1 MTSIVKRSFRGEI
14 FFYYILVFVLFTI
27 TVLSFQYKREKTYKT
42 SQLEN
47 TLDNITEITY
57 KFIQQNNLVK
67 GNDLERVHD
76 LISILPETNT
86 RITII
91 DKQGVVLYDSYVKDY
106 SSMENHGHRPE
117 VVKARE
123 HGSGANIRTSATT
136 SLDYYYY
143 ARLYPEF
150 FVRAALVYDVTL
162 KDFLKT
168 SRNFIFFML
177 ALFIVVG
184 IVLVL
189 VTLKLSDTITKLQ
202 EFALKAGNNE
212 LVEYQTRFPENE
224 LGIISSQIV
233 QIYNRLKKTKDDLAT
248 EKEKLF
254 NHLDALDEGIAFFS
268 PDRNMTLSNGKF
280 VQMVN
285 LFSKRELVSSDKML
299 STSAFK
305 KLRKFLDENLGSSDR
320 EQEDKLPQIDY
331 TISREEKYFRIQSI
345 IFLDN
350 SFEVVI
356 TDVTRLEKRRL
367 LKQQLTSNIAHE
379 LKTPLSSIRGYLET
393 ILENWPIPEE
403 KLKYFIEK
411 AFFQSE
417 RLTTLINDVSLINNI
432 EDAGELFEM
441 KSVDIKK
448 ITNDIYAYFSSRI
461 EHNKVEFID
470 EVGKGTL
477 VNGNE
482 SLLFS
487 VFQNLVENSLN
498 YGGNGIRIHIKCYH
512 QDDKYYYFSYS
523 DTGGGIPKEHL
534 PRIFERFYR
543 VDKGRSRVKGGTG
556 LGLAIV
562 KNAINLHKGR
572 ISVKNSPKGGV
583 EFLFSLAKK

>member
-1 MTSIVKRSFRGEI
+1 MKKSFRGEI
-14 FFYYILVFVLFTI
+14 FFYYTLVFVFFAI
-27 TVLSFQYKREKTYKT
+27 TVLWFQYNREKTYKT
-42 SQLEN
+42 TQLEN
-47 TLDNITEITY
+47 TLDNITTITY
-57 KFIQQNNLVK
+57 KFIEQNELI
-67 GNDLERVHD
+67 DLDKLEMIHD

-91 DKQGVVLYDSYVKDY
+91 NKQGEVLYDSFVKDY
-106 SSMENHGHRPE
+106 SLMENHASRPE
-117 VVKARE
+117 VVTARE
-123 HGSGANIRTSATT
+123 EGSGANIRTSATT
-136 SLDYYYY
+136 SLEYYYY
-143 ARLYPEF
+143 AHLYPDYY
-150 FVRAALVYDVTL
+150 VRAALVYDVTVQ
-162 KDFLKT
+162 DFLKT
-168 SRNFIFFML
+168 NWNFIVFML
-177 ALFIVVG
+177 VLFLVVG
-184 IVLVL
+184 IILVF
-189 VTLKLSDTITKLQ
+189 VTFKLSETITKLQ
-202 EFALKAGNNE
+202 DFAVKAGNNE
-212 LVEYQTRFPENE
+212 LVEYKTRFPENE
-224 LGIISSQIV
+224 LGTISTQIV
-233 QIYNRLKKTKDDLAT
+233 QIYNKLKKTKDDLAN

-268 PDRNMTLSNGKF
+268 PERIMTLSNGKF

-285 LFSKRELVSSDKML
+285 LLSKKELVSSKKML

-305 KLRKFLDENLGSSDR
+305 KLNGFLDEHLAELKDNTDG
-320 EQEDKLPQIDY
+320 KLPQLDY

-345 IFLDN
+345 IFPDS
-350 SFEVVI
+350 SFEVVL
-356 TDVTRLEKRRL
+356 TNVTRLEKRRL

-393 ILENWPIPEE
+393 IIENWPIPDD

-441 KSVDIKK
+441 KRVDIKK
-448 ITNDIYAYFSSRI
+448 ITDDIYEYFSSRI
-461 EHNKVEFID
+461 EDNNITFIQ
-470 EVGKGTL
+470 EVKEGTF

-498 YGGNGIRIHIKCYH
+498 YGGTDIQIHLKCYH

-523 DTGGGIPKEHL
+523 DTGVGIPKEHL

-543 VDKGRSRVKGGTG
+543 IDKGRSRSKGGSG

-562 KNAINLHKGR
+562 KNAITLHKGR
-572 ISVKNSPKGGV
+572 ISVKNHPKGGV
-583 EFLFSLAKK
+583 EFLFSLSKN

>member
-1 MTSIVKRSFRGEI
+1 MKRSFRGEI

-27 TVLSFQYKREKTYKT
+27 TVLWFQYNREKTYKT

-57 KFIQQNNLVK
+57 KFIQQNNLVVE
-67 GNDLERVHD
+67 GDLERVHE
-76 LISILPETNT
+76 LISILPEPNT

-91 DKQGVVLYDSYVKDY
+91 DKGGVVLYDSYVKDY
-106 SSMENHGHRPE
+106 PSMENHANRPE

-123 HGSGANIRTSATT
+123 HGSGANIRNSATT

-150 FVRAALVYDVTL
+150 FVRAALVYDVTVQ
-162 KDFLKT
+162 DFLKT
-168 SRNFIFFML
+168 NRNFIVFML
-177 ALFIVVG
+177 ALFVVVG
-184 IVLVL
+184 IILIL
-189 VTLKLSDTITKLQ
+189 VTLKLSDTITKLK

-212 LVEYQTRFPENE
+212 LVEYHTRFPENE

-233 QIYNRLKKTKDDLAT
+233 QIYNKLKKTKDDLAN
-248 EKEKLF
+248 EREKLF

-268 PDRNMTLSNGKF
+268 KDRVMTLSNGKF

-285 LFSKRELVSSDKML
+285 LFSKKELVSSEKML

-305 KLRKFLDENLGSSDR
+305 KLKNFLDENLNKDR
-320 EQEDKLPQIDY
+320 RTQDDNLPQIDY
-331 TISREEKYFRIQSI
+331 TISKEEKYFRIQSI
-345 IFLDN
+345 IFVDK

-393 ILENWPIPEE
+393 ILENWPIPEA
-403 KLKYFIEK
+403 KLKYFLEK

-470 EVGKGTL
+470 EVHRGTII
-477 VNGNE
+477 NGNE

-498 YGGNGIRIHIKCYH
+498 YNGNGIRIHIKCYH

-523 DTGGGIPKEHL
+523 DTGVGIPKEHL

-543 VDKGRSRVKGGTG
+543 VDKGRSRAKGGTG

-562 KNAINLHKGR
+562 KNAITLHKGR
-572 ISVKNSPKGGV
+572 ISVKNGPKGGV
-583 EFLFSLAKK
+583 EFLFSLAVK

>member
-1 MTSIVKRSFRGEI
+1 MKRSFRGEI
-14 FFYYILVFVLFTI
+14 FLYYIIVFVLFTI
-27 TVLSFQYKREKTYKT
+27 TVLTFQYKREKTYKT
-42 SQLEN
+42 SQLES
-47 TLDNITEITY
+47 TLDNLTAITY
-57 KFIQQNNLVK
+57 NFIEKNNLIR
-67 GNDLERVHD
+67 GDQLERINE
-76 LISILPETNT
+76 LTAIFPEENT

-91 DKQGVVLYDSYVKDY
+91 DKDGVVLFDSFVEDY
-106 SSMENHGHRPE
+106 RTMENHGSRPE
-117 VVKARE
+117 VLKAKD

-143 ARLYPEF
+143 ARLYPHC
-150 FVRAALVYDVTL
+150 FVRAALVYDVTV

-168 SRNFIFFML
+168 SRNFIVFM
-177 ALFIVVG
+177 AILFVVVG
-184 IVLVL
+184 ILLVL
-189 VTLKLSDTITKLQ
+189 VTFKLSDTITKLK

-212 LVEYQTRFPENE
+212 LADYQSEFPENE

-233 QIYNRLKKTKDDLAT
+233 QIYNKLKKTKDDLSN
-248 EKEKLF
+248 EREKLF

-268 PDRNMTLSNGKF
+268 PKKVMTLSNGKF
-280 VQMVN
+280 IQMVN
-285 LFSKRELVSSDKML
+285 LFSKKEVVSSEKML
-299 STSAFK
+299 SNSAFK
-305 KLRKFLDENLGSSDR
+305 KVNKFVKENEQNNDRNNDGS
-320 EQEDKLPQIDY
+320 LPQLDY
-331 TISREEKYFRIQSI
+331 TVSKEEKYFRIQSI
-345 IFLDN
+345 IFLDK

-393 ILENWPIPEE
+393 ILENWPIPED
-403 KLKYFIEK
+403 KLKYFLEK

-441 KSVDIKK
+441 KRLDIKK
-448 ITNDIYAYFSSRI
+448 ITDDIYAYFASRI

-470 EVGKGTL
+470 EVKNDTL
-477 VNGNE
+477 IEGNE

-498 YGGNGIRIHIKCYH
+498 YGGQGIRIHIKCYH
-512 QDDKYYYFSYS
+512 TDDKYYYFSYS
-523 DTGGGIPKEHL
+523 DTGVGIPKEHL

-543 VDKGRSRVKGGTG
+543 VDKGRSRATGGTG

-562 KNAINLHKGR
+562 KNAITLHKGR
-572 ISVKNSPKGGV
+572 ISVKNGPKHGV
-583 EFLFSLAKK
+583 EFLFSLSKK